1 MRLYR
6 YVVPGLVI
14 QAVLVGGGYAT
25 GRELVE
31 FFVSKGPLTGLAGL
45 ALTSLW
51 ISAGSM
57 VAFELARQYRAFD
70 YKSFC
75 RLFLGRFW
83 VLFEVGYYALLLL
96 VLSVLSAA
104 AAKLLAQMFALPEL
118 IDSVLFMA
126 AVAVVVFFG
135 NSVIEKII
143 SAWSIVFYATY
154 GSMFALV
161 VWKFGPQLRAALNA
175 VPLAWTEAVPDS
187 FSYTGYNVV
196 ILPILIFVARN
207 FRSRSEALIAG
218 ALAGP
223 LILLPGF
230 ASLLALSAFYPGIL
244 TAPLPI
250 SIVLE
255 RLEDPVLTTCVRVV
269 ILGAFVKTGVGL
281 LHGLNERFA
290 RTAADGGRP
299 LPRYLRPVF
308 ALGVMVVAVFVASAV
323 GIINLIGQ
331 GYRYSSYFFLAIFF
345 FPLMTRG
352 LWLAARRRPR
362 TDGVSQS

>member
-1 MRLYR
+1 MRIYR

-45 ALTSLW
+45 ALTALW

-70 YKSFC
+70 YRSFC
-75 RLFLGRFW
+75 GVFLGRFW

-104 AAKLLAQMFALPEL
+104 AAKLLAQMFGLPEL
-118 IDSVLFMA
+118 LNSMLFMS
-126 AVAVVVFFG
+126 AVAIVVFFG
-135 NSVIEKII
+135 NSVIEKVI

-161 VWKFGPQLRAALNA
+161 VWRFGPQLRAALGA
-175 VPLAWTEAVPDS
+175 VPLVWTEAVADS

-207 FRSRSEALIAG
+207 FRSRSEALAAG

-255 RLEDPVLTTCVRVV
+255 RIGEPVLTTCVRIV
-269 ILGAFVKTGVGL
+269 ILGAFIKTGVGL

-290 RTAADGGRP
+290 RTAADGGRA
-299 LPRYLRPVF
+299 LPRYLRPAF
-308 ALGVMVVAVFVASAV
+308 ALGIMVVAVFVASAV

-352 LWLAARRRPR
+352 LWLAARRQPR
-362 TDGVSQS
+362 AGGAGRS

>member
-6 YVVPGLVI
+6 YIVPGLVI

-31 FFVSKGPLTGLAGL
+31 FFISKGPATALAGL
-45 ALTSLW
+45 ALTALW
-51 ISAGSM
+51 FSAAAM
-57 VAFELARQYRAFD
+57 VSFELARQYRAFD

-75 RLFLGRFW
+75 RIFLGRFW
-83 VLFEVGYYALLLL
+83 LLFEIGYYALLLL
-96 VLSVLSAA
+96 VLSVVAA
-104 AAKLLAQMFALPEL
+104 ASGKLLAQMFGLPEL
-118 IDSVLFMA
+118 INAILFMS
-126 AVAVVVFFG
+126 AVAFVVFFG
-135 NSVIEKII
+135 NKAIEKVI

-161 VWKFGPQLRAALNA
+161 VWKFGPELHSALGAASLG
-175 VPLAWTEAVPDS
+175 WGEAVRDS

-196 ILPILIFVARN
+196 IIPILIFVARN
-207 FRSRSEALIAG
+207 FESRSEALVAG

-250 SIVLE
+250 SVVLS
-255 RLEDPVLTTCVRVV
+255 RLASPALTICVQIV

-290 RTAADGGRP
+290 RTASDRGRAMPRYFRP
-299 LPRYLRPVF
+299 LL
-308 ALGVMVVAVFVASAV
+308 ALGIMVVAVFVASAV
-323 GIINLIGQ
+323 GIIDLIGQ
-331 GYRYSSYFFLAIFF
+331 GYRYSSYFFLLIFF
-345 FPLMTRG
+345 FPLMLRG
-352 LWLAARRRPR
+352 LWLVLRRRLSAA
-362 TDGVSQS
+362 GVIAS

>member
-31 FFVSKGPLTGLAGL
+31 FFISKGPPTALAGL
-45 ALTSLW
+45 ALTALW
-51 ISAGSM
+51 FSAGSM
-57 VAFELARQYRAFD
+57 VAFELARRYRAFD

-75 RLFLGRFW
+75 RIFLGRFW
-83 VLFEVGYYALLLL
+83 VLFEIGYYALLLL
-96 VLSVLSAA
+96 VLSVLSSAA
-104 AAKLLAQMFALPEL
+104 GKLLLQMFGLPEL
-118 IDSVLFMA
+118 INSILFMC
-126 AVAVVVFFG
+126 AVAFVVFFG
-135 NSVIEKII
+135 NKVIEKVI

-161 VWKFGPQLRAALNA
+161 VWKFSPQLHEALRATPLDWAEALR
-175 VPLAWTEAVPDS
+175 DS
-187 FSYTGYNVV
+187 FSYLGYNVV
-196 ILPILIFVARN
+196 ILPILMFVARN
-207 FRSRSEALIAG
+207 FQSRSEALGAG

-223 LILLPGF
+223 LILLPGL

-244 TAPLPI
+244 AEPLPI
-250 SIVLE
+250 FV
-255 RLEDPVLTTCVRVV
+255 VLTKVASPALTVCVELV

-290 RTAADGGRP
+290 RTASERGRA
-299 LPRYLRPVF
+299 LPRYMRPAL
-308 ALGVMVVAVFVASAV
+308 ALGIMVIAVFVASSV

-331 GYRYSSYFFLAIFF
+331 GYRYSSYFFLLIFY
-345 FPLMTRG
+345 FPLMLRG
-352 LWLAARRRPR
+352 LWLLVRSEPRAA
-362 TDGVSQS
+362 GVTEP

>member
-31 FFVSKGPLTGLAGL
+31 FFISKGPLTGLAGL
-45 ALTSLW
+45 ALTALW

-57 VAFELARQYRAFD
+57 VAFELARQYGAFD
-70 YKSFC
+70 YRSFC
-75 RLFLGRFW
+75 RVFLGRFW
-83 VLFEVGYYALLLL
+83 VLFEIGYYALLLL

-104 AAKLLAQMFALPEL
+104 AAKLLAQMFGLPEL
-118 IDSVLFMA
+118 LNSVMFMS
-126 AVAVVVFFG
+126 AVAIVVFFG
-135 NSVIEKII
+135 NSVIEKVI
-143 SAWSIVFYATY
+143 STWSIVFYATY

-161 VWKFGPQLRAALNA
+161 VWKFGPQLRAALGA
-175 VPLAWTEAVPDS
+175 VPLVWTEAVADS

-207 FRSRSEALIAG
+207 FRSRQEALIAG

-255 RLEDPVLTTCVRVV
+255 RVADPVLTTCVRIV
-269 ILGAFVKTGVGL
+269 ILGAFIKTGVGL

-290 RTAADGGRP
+290 RTAADSGRA

-308 ALGVMVVAVFVASAV
+308 ALGIMIVAVFVASAV

-345 FPLMTRG
+345 LPLMTRG
-352 LWLAARRRPR
+352 LWLAARRQPR
-362 TDGVSQS
+362 SGEGDRS